1 MINSR
6 DIKDLTEKAHQKYIQ
21 WAAEV
26 EKVGIKIKLTQTLRD
41 AEYQNQCFKKGL
53 SKCDGYKK
61 TSRHQSGNAWDVV
74 IVNSD
79 GSLNWTDME
88 KYKILADIALDL
100 GITAG
105 YYFRM
110 VDAVHFE
117 IKIRSPISSVLR
129 ILLL

>member
-6 DIKDLTEKAHQKYIQ
+6 RIEDLTEKAHQKYIQ

-41 AEYQNQCFKKGL
+41 AEYQNQCYKKGL
-53 SKCDGYKK
+53 SNCDGYKNK
-61 TSRHQSGNAWDVV
+61 SRHQSGNAWDVV
-74 IVNSD
+74 IVNVD
-79 GSLNWTDME
+79 GTLNWTDM
-88 KYKILADIALDL
+88 KLYKKIADIAVKL

-105 YYFRM
+105 YFFKM

-117 IKIRSPISSVLR
+117 IK
-129 ILLL
+129 